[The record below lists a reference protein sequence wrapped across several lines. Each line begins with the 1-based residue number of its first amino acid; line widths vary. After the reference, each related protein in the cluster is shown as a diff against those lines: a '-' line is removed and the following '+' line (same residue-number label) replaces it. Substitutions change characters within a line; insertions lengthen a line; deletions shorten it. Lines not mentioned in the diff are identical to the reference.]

1 MYVKGRAWRREAEG
15 HRRSPGVSG
24 NDDGREGKVEE
35 KSQEPLRARVRA
47 RAAQVNS
54 VTPRHAPSPVPHT
67 MSTPQQQQQPA
78 PTTAGAGPS
87 TQASRAAAEEA
98 RKDRTLAEFLLLL
111 DEHEP
116 IVRPSALHLATCTH
130 MYGCTIPDPDGGH
143 GLLPPTRRLRLP
155 GRAAVRAAYA
165 PILSMLMDAWTQE
178 APALARR
185 TEVCG

>member
-1 MYVKGRAWRREAEG
+1 
-15 HRRSPGVSG
+15 
-24 NDDGREGKVEE
+24 VEE

-47 RAAQVNS
+47 RAAQVNG
-54 VTPRHAPSPVPHT
+54 VTPRHAARAPSPVPHT

-116 IVRPSALHLATCTH
+116 IVRAPVLYPAAHTH
-130 MYGCTIPDPDGGH
+130 MYGCTTLDPDGGH
-143 GLLPPTRRLRLP
+143 GLLPPARRLRLP
-155 GRAAVRAAYA
+155 GRAAVRAAHRT
-165 PILSMLMDAWTQE
+165 IGSVLMHAWTQE

-185 TEVCG
+185 TKVRG